1 MVGVSE
7 AGGGACVGAVGE
19 SDEADREVA
28 EGGHDLWGVA
38 GVEVVTVFVV
48 GDVSDPVEGFDPPV
62 ALEPG
67 RDLGGMG
74 LADGEGTQQIHRL
87 GGAGRV
93 ALAGASGAGSFHL
106 RDLGETGEG
115 DPGRAVMTLILRW
128 IRRPWPRSLH
138 ARGGMF
144 FQGSVFN
151 ALRRPGWFLLTIIK
165 SRRVSDGLC
174 KRGWDGLKEIDC
186 G

>member
-1 MVGVSE
+1 MVGVSGVVSE
-7 AGGGACVGAVGE
+7 AGGDACVGAVGE

-48 GDVSDPVEGFDPPV
+48 GDVSDPVEGFDTPV

-115 DPGRAVMTLILRW
+115 DPGRGGDDLDPAVDTSAMATVTPRQGRDVLPGQRFQRLEKTGLVSLDHHQIREGVRW
-128 IRRPWPRSLH
+128 
-138 ARGGMF
+138 F
-144 FQGSVFN
+144 V
-151 ALRRPGWFLLTIIK
+151 
-165 SRRVSDGLC
+165 
-174 KRGWDGLKEIDC
+174 
-186 G
+186 